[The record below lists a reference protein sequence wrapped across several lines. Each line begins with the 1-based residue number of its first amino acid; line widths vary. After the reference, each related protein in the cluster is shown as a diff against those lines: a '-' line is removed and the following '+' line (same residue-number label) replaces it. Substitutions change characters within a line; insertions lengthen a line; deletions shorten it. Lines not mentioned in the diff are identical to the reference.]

1 MKAGL
6 IGGYG
11 MGRWRPSQVAAG
23 QGGKSGHGRQF
34 RVSAGGTRKAYG
46 PLDYPHLVVLLL
58 LFLFLIHMA
67 SPRLSKI
74 SNSKTKDLSSSLGF

>member
-11 MGRWRPSQVAAG
+11 MGRWRPSQIAAG

-46 PLDYPHLVVLLL
+46 QTDYRLGCFVV
-58 LFLFLIHMA
+58 FNIC
-67 SPRLSKI
+67 
-74 SNSKTKDLSSSLGF
+74 GFTSAFKNK

>member
-6 IGGYG
+6 TGGYE
-11 MGRWRPSQVAAG
+11 MRRWRSSQVAAG

-46 PLDYPHLVVLLL
+46 PPDYPLGCFVAVVVV
-58 LFLFLIHMA
+58 FNAH
-67 SPRLSKI
+67 
-74 SNSKTKDLSSSLGF
+74 GFTSAFKNK